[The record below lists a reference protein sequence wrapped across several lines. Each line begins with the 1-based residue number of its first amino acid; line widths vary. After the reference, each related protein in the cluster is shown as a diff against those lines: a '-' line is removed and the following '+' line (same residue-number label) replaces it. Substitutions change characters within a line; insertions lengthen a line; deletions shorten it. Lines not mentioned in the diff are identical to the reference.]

1 MVKNALVATV
11 LVLFGSASLA
21 CAAEKDDIQAAVKK
35 LSDSG
40 YSWKQ
45 TSEGGGGG
53 GGGGQARGG
62 GTVEGKFQAD
72 GLTWVSRT
80 GGNNTTVFI
89 IKGDK
94 GAIKAGD
101 ADWVSLDDA
110 QNDQNNQA
118 AQRAARGAKAL
129 KVPTVQASTL
139 VESVK
144 DFSKADDA
152 YSADLSE
159 DAIKQLMTFGGGRRG
174 GANGNANANAPQI
187 SNAKGTVKVWIND
200 GALTKIVYNV
210 QGTISFNGQD
220 RDINRTTTIEFS
232 EVGTTKIDVPADAKQ
247 KAGLT

>member
-1 MVKNALVATV
+1 MLKNALVATV
-11 LVLFGSASLA
+11 LVMFGSAALA
-21 CAAEKDDIQAAVKK
+21 CAAEKDDVQAAVKK

-45 TSEGGGGG
+45 TTEGGAGAAAG
-53 GGGGQARGG
+53 RGG
-62 GTVEGKFQAD
+62 GAVEGKFQAD

-110 QNDQNNQA
+110 QNDQA
-118 AQRAARGAKAL
+118 AQRAARGAKSFKL
-129 KVPTVQASTL
+129 PTVQAATTIDG
-139 VESVK
+139 VK
-144 DFSKADDA
+144 EFAKADDA

-159 DAIKQLMTFGGGRRG
+159 EAVKQLMTFGGGRGRG
-174 GANGNANANAPQI
+174 GANANANATPPQI
-187 SNAKGTVKVWIND
+187 TNAKGTVKVWLKD

-210 QGTISFNGQD
+210 QGTISINGQD
-220 RDINRTTTIEFS
+220 RDINRTTTTEFS
-232 EVGTTKIDVPADAKQ
+232 DVGTTKIDVPAEAKT
-247 KAGLT
+247 KIG